1 MLIQSGTAPDS
12 TVLVDDRLRRPI
24 SQAAAEMS
32 GGNTASPSILSVQ
45 RLEVCYAM
53 GPHDSKT
60 AVEDVSF
67 SIHPGEVLAVVGES
81 GSGKSSLALAIT
93 RLLPSSGR
101 CSGSISFEGRELT
114 CASETELQHIRGARI
129 SLIHQEPGLS
139 LHPML
144 RAGEQVA
151 NVYLAH
157 ARVSQTQARRAATA
171 IFERLF
177 PENASRIFASYPHEL
192 SGGQQQRVVIAQAI
206 ICHPALV
213 IADEPTAS
221 LDVETQRQILQLLLE
236 LKREF
241 NLALLLITH
250 NIAMLQGIADR
261 VLVMYSGRVVEQGT
275 LEQVFG
281 SPLHPYTQSLLSL
294 ARGNPSI
301 SDSWGQDVTSD
312 EHADEQVH
320 RGCRFA
326 ARCPDRFAKCLE
338 QEPAETFLDGG
349 RSARCFLH
357 AS

>member
-1 MLIQSGTAPDS
+1 MLVPSRTALS
-12 TVLVDDRLRRPI
+12 SSVLEDNCLRSPG
-24 SQAAAEMS
+24 SEAADAMS
-32 GGNTASPSILSVQ
+32 AGSTASTSILSVK
-45 RLEVCYAM
+45 RLEVCYTI
-53 GPHDSKT
+53 GPHVSKT
-60 AVEDVSF
+60 ALEDVSL
-67 SIHPGEVLAVVGES
+67 SIHAGEVVAVVGES
-81 GSGKSSLALAIT
+81 GSGKSSLALAVA
-93 RLLPSSGR
+93 RLLPSPAKSR
-101 CSGSISFEGRELT
+101 GSISFEGRELT
-114 CASETELQHIRGARI
+114 SASETQLQQIRGARI
-129 SLIHQEPGLS
+129 SLIYQEPGLS
-139 LHPML
+139 LHPMM
-144 RAGEQVA
+144 RAGDQVA
-151 NVYLAH
+151 NVYRAH
-157 ARVSQTQARRAATA
+157 AKVSQAQARRATQA

-177 PENASRIFASYPHEL
+177 PQNVSRIFASYPHEL

-221 LDVETQRQILQLLLE
+221 LDMETQLQILQLLLE

-301 SDSWGQDVTSD
+301 NDSWGQDLASGNRGD
-312 EHADEQVH
+312 EHVP

-326 ARCPDRFAKCLE
+326 PRCPDRFEKCVE
-338 QEPAETFLDGG
+338 HEPDENFLDSG
-349 RSARCFLH
+349 RSVRCFLH